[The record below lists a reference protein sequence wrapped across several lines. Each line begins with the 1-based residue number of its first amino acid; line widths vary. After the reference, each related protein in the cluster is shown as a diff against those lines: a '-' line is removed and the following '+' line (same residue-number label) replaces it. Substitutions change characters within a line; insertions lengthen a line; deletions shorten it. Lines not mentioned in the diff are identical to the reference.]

1 MIKHSPY
8 FSRMSLLL
16 DLLPITNENPDLVL
30 KGGTAINLFFRDL
43 PRLSVDIDL
52 MVLPALDRLASLD
65 FIDQST
71 HKFQNRIKQ
80 VMPQLETI
88 ISRRTDG
95 KATTLTCIKQH
106 DLVKIEINPVIRQG
120 LGTPSFLTLQPNAQ
134 LEFERNMTIKVAAFE
149 DVYGSKLCAALDR
162 QHPRD
167 WFDLMLLLENE
178 GITDSIRKAF
188 IVYLLS
194 HNRPIAELLNP
205 HLLDVSKQFDTEFA
219 QMTRI
224 PFTYKALEEIR
235 LQVIN
240 HIQHSFTQNERQFLL
255 TFKNGAPQWE
265 LSGIKE
271 LSSFP
276 AVQWKL
282 MNIQKMSTAKRKAS
296 LERLKSV
303 LLL

>member
-120 LGTPSFLTLQPNAQ
+120 LGTPSFLTLQMAFFV
-134 LEFERNMTIKVAAFE
+134 LRSKIKDEF
-149 DVYGSKLCAALDR
+149 
-162 QHPRD
+162 
-167 WFDLMLLLENE
+167 
-178 GITDSIRKAF
+178 
-188 IVYLLS
+188 
-194 HNRPIAELLNP
+194 RPLLNASAT
-205 HLLDVSKQFDTEFA
+205 LLDS
-219 QMTRI
+219 
-224 PFTYKALEEIR
+224 
-235 LQVIN
+235 
-240 HIQHSFTQNERQFLL
+240 
-255 TFKNGAPQWE
+255 
-265 LSGIKE
+265 
-271 LSSFP
+271 
-276 AVQWKL
+276 
-282 MNIQKMSTAKRKAS
+282 STANVTA
-296 LERLKSV
+296 
-303 LLL
+303 